1 MNECRLCPRYCMV
14 NRENGQLG
22 YCGCGK
28 DMVIARYS
36 LHMWEEP
43 CISGNKGSGT
53 IFFSGC
59 NLKCIFCQNYN
70 ISTLNKGRVVSV
82 EEFSDICIK
91 LQDKGAN
98 NINLVTGTMYIP
110 LIVKGIKLAKEKGL
124 KIPVVYNTSGY
135 DSIEGIKMLGGIVD
149 VYLPDLKYYSD
160 GIAIKYS
167 KCNNYFK
174 YATKAIEEM
183 YMQVGKP
190 VIDNNGIIK
199 RGVIVRH
206 LMLPNNSN
214 DSKKII
220 KYLYDKYK
228 DNIIISIM
236 NQYTPIRYLDYEEL
250 NHRVNNYEYDS
261 VVNYAYDLGIKKA
274 YIQDEGT
281 DNDSFIPD
289 FDIFDGL

>member
-1 MNECRLCPRYCMV
+1 MNECMLCPRYCMV
-14 NRENGQLG
+14 NRECGQLG

-43 CISGNKGSGT
+43 CISGSKGSGT

-59 NLKCIFCQNYN
+59 NLKCIFCQNYD
-70 ISTLNKGRVVSV
+70 ISNSIKGKIVSI

-91 LQDKGAN
+91 LQDRGAN

-110 LIVKGIKLAKEKGL
+110 LIVKGIKLAKRKGL
-124 KIPVVYNTSGY
+124 NIPIIYNTSGY
-135 DSIEGIKMLGGIVD
+135 DSIEGINMLDGIVD

-160 GIAIKYS
+160 KLSIKYS

-174 YATKAIEEM
+174 YASMAIDEM
-183 YMQVGKP
+183 YNQVGKP
-190 VIDNNGIIK
+190 IMDDNGIIK

-206 LMLPNNSN
+206 MMLPNNGN
-214 DSKKII
+214 DSKKIL

-228 DNIIISIM
+228 DNIIISVM

-250 NHRVNNYEYDS
+250 NHKVTNYEYDS
-261 VVNYAYDLGIKKA
+261 VINYAYDLGVRNA
-274 YIQDEGT
+274 YIQD
-281 DNDSFIPD
+281 DNTQRDSFIPD
-289 FDIFDGL
+289 FNTFDGL